1 MSPHWAE
8 EDGAVEHPTL
18 DGPEERFFVSPTQ
31 GLILV
36 ETDLSVWECDLAG
49 YRITEVPTDAV
60 EWRPVDMNTP
70 SCGVCTD
77 AGRYLNINDS
87 CPVHGEE
94 ALVEE
99 D

>member
-1 MSPHWAE
+1 MSPVR
-8 EDGAVEHPTL
+8 DGAVEHPRL

-36 ETDLSVWECDLAG
+36 EQDESVWECDLGG
-49 YRITEVPTDAV
+49 YRITAVPADAV
-60 EWRPVDMNTP
+60 EWRPVIKVGDVTD
-70 SCGVCTD
+70 CGYCTD
-77 AGRYLNINDS
+77 AGRYRNINDS

-94 ALVEE
+94 